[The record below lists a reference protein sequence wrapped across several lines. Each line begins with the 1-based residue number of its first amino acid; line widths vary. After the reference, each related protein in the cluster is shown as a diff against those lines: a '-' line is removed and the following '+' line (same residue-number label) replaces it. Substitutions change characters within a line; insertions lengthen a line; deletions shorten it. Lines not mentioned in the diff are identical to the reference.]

1 MRFLKTICWMCALLG
16 MLHVSIPARSQGA
29 DTSQTPSSSPVQPP
43 TSAASPVPEQPAL
56 KPAELDGLVAPIAL
70 YPDALLANVLMASTY
85 PLEVVRAERW
95 VNQNK
100 NLKGDALKAA
110 AENQAWDASVK
121 ALVATPSVL
130 EMMNERLDWTQKLGE
145 AFLAQEQDVMDAVQR
160 LRARAYDR
168 KKLETTREQVVTV
181 RQEQSRQMI
190 YIEPAVADSIYV
202 PYYDPPVVFG
212 DWPYADYPAYPYYWG
227 YPGYIA
233 AGVIATGIAFGAAY
247 GLGRWASGGYWG
259 RGGYWGGSRINWSGG
274 GININRGARVEHWQ
288 HNPAH
293 RQGARY
299 NNANLQ
305 QRFGSPN
312 QRPGGGRQG
321 LGQGAN
327 RPNVGDRAQGN
338 RAQGIDRGRQ
348 AGAGRTAGNRQAISR
363 NRPTAGRS
371 ARAGRPASRAGMR
384 YGGGHRAAAFRG
396 GGFRGGGAAFRGG
409 GRAAFRGGGGGGF
422 RGGGGGGF
430 RGGGGRGGGR
440 RSDIELKHDVVL
452 LGRLDNGLGYYR
464 FAYNGSEKA
473 YVGVIAQEVR
483 AVRPDAVTVG
493 RDGYLR
499 VSYERLGLPFRSY
512 DAWAASGGRLP
523 KPDDALHRGHP

>member
-1 MRFLKTICWMCALLG
+1 MRACKTICFLTILGALYFAY
-16 MLHVSIPARSQGA
+16 PALAQ
-29 DTSQTPSSSPVQPP
+29 TSDQSTPPPATATPSTP
-43 TSAASPVPEQPAL
+43 APEIL
-56 KPAELDGLVAPIAL
+56 KPAELEGLVAPIAL
-70 YPDALLANVLMASTY
+70 YPDTLLANVLMAATY

-95 VNQNK
+95 
-100 NLKGDALKAA
+100 LKDNSKLQGDALKAA
-110 AENQAWDASVK
+110 AEQQSWDSSVK

-145 AFLAQEQDVMDAVQR
+145 AFLAQQQDVMDAVQR
-160 LRARAYDR
+160 LRSRAHDR
-168 KKLETTREQVVTV
+168 QKLATTREQVVTV
-181 RQEQSRQMI
+181 RQEQNRQMI

-202 PYYDPPVVFG
+202 PYYDPPVMFG

-259 RGGYWGGSRINWSGG
+259 RGGYWGGSRVNWAGG

-305 QRFGSPN
+305 QRFGNAN
-312 QRPGGGRQG
+312 QRPGAGRQG

-327 RPNVGDRAQGN
+327 RPNIGDRAQGNRAQGIGN

-348 AGAGRTAGNRQAISR
+348 AGAGRTASNRQAISR

-384 YGGGHRAAAFRG
+384 YGGGNRAAAFRG

-512 DAWAASGGRLP
+512 DNWIASGGLLP
-523 KPDDALHRGHP
+523 KPAGSLHRGHP